1 MSKQVH
7 FLNYQYESELSM
19 IREKPKKV
27 FLSGPMT
34 GYPGYN
40 FQRFNLA
47 EKQLADAGIECVNP
61 VHICKKYKEKD
72 VLSSKE
78 VFDKM
83 VAEQQEAEKECDAI
97 LLLDCWQMSKGV
109 RLELKT
115 ALDNDMEI
123 YLEEDL
129 DICGGRLCSRI

>member
-1 MSKQVH
+1 
-7 FLNYQYESELSM
+7 M
-19 IREKPKKV
+19 IWKKPKKV

-61 VHICKKYKEKD
+61 VHICKKYKEEH
-72 VLSSKE
+72 VLANKT

-83 VAEQQEAEKECDAI
+83 IAEKQEAERKCDAI
-97 LLLDCWQMSKGV
+97 LLLDGWQMSKGV
-109 RLELKT
+109 RLELKI
-115 ALDNDMEI
+115 ALEMDMQI
-123 YLEEDL
+123 FLEEDL
-129 DICGGRLCSRI
+129 DICGGRLCSKI

>member
-1 MSKQVH
+1 
-7 FLNYQYESELSM
+7 M
-19 IREKPKKV
+19 IQKKPKKV

-61 VHICKKYKEKD
+61 VHICKKYKEEH
-72 VLSSKE
+72 VLADKAI
-78 VFDKM
+78 FDKM
-83 VAEQQEAEKECDAI
+83 ITEQQEAERTCDAI
-97 LLLDCWQMSKGV
+97 LLLDGWQMSKGV

-115 ALDNDMEI
+115 ALEMGMQI
-123 YLEEDL
+123 FLEEDL
-129 DICGGRLCSRI
+129 DICSGRLCSRI

>member
-1 MSKQVH
+1 
-7 FLNYQYESELSM
+7 M
-19 IREKPKKV
+19 IWKKPKKV

-61 VHICKKYKEKD
+61 VNICKKYKEEH
-72 VLSSKE
+72 VLADKA

-83 VAEQQEAEKECDAI
+83 IAEQQEAERECDAI
-97 LLLDCWQMSKGV
+97 LLLDGWQMSKGV

-115 ALDNDMEI
+115 ALEMDMQI
-123 YLEEDL
+123 FLEEDL
-129 DICGGRLCSRI
+129 DICGGRLCGKI

>member
-1 MSKQVH
+1 
-7 FLNYQYESELSM
+7 M
-19 IREKPKKV
+19 IWKKPKKV

-61 VHICKKYKEKD
+61 VNICKKYKEEY
-72 VLSSKE
+72 VLADKA

-83 VAEQQEAEKECDAI
+83 IAEQQEAERECDAI
-97 LLLDCWQMSKGV
+97 LLLDGWQMSKGV
-109 RLELKT
+109 KLELKT
-115 ALDNDMEI
+115 ALEMDMQI
-123 YLEEDL
+123 FLEEDL
-129 DICGGRLCSRI
+129 DICGGRLCSKI

>member
-1 MSKQVH
+1 
-7 FLNYQYESELSM
+7 M
-19 IREKPKKV
+19 IQKKPKKV

-61 VHICKKYKEKD
+61 VHICKKYKEEH
-72 VLSSKE
+72 VLADKV

-83 VAEQQEAEKECDAI
+83 IAEQQEAERGCDAI
-97 LLLDCWQMSKGV
+97 LLLDGWQMSKGV

-115 ALDNDMEI
+115 ALEMDMQI
-123 YLEEDL
+123 FLEEDL
-129 DICGGRLCSRI
+129 DICGGRLCSKI

>member
-1 MSKQVH
+1 MTQ
-7 FLNYQYESELSM
+7 
-19 IREKPKKV
+19 EKPKKI

-40 FQRFNLA
+40 FQRFNLV
-47 EKQLADAGIECVNP
+47 EKQLAAAGIECVNP

-72 VLSSKE
+72 VLSDKT

-83 VAEQQEAEKECDAI
+83 VAEQQFAESECDAI
-97 LLLDCWQMSKGV
+97 LLLDGWQMSKGV
-109 RLELKT
+109 RLELKI
-115 ALDNDMEI
+115 ALDMDMKI

-129 DICGGRLCSRI
+129 DICGGRLYNEI

>member
-1 MSKQVH
+1 
-7 FLNYQYESELSM
+7 M
-19 IREKPKKV
+19 IWKKPKKV

-61 VHICKKYKEKD
+61 VHICKKYKEEH
-72 VLSSKE
+72 VLADKA

-83 VAEQQEAEKECDAI
+83 IAEEQEAERECDAI
-97 LLLDCWQMSKGV
+97 LLLDGWQMSKGV
-109 RLELKT
+109 RLELKI
-115 ALDNDMEI
+115 ALEMDMQI
-123 YLEEDL
+123 FLEEDL
-129 DICGGRLCSRI
+129 DICGGRLCSKI